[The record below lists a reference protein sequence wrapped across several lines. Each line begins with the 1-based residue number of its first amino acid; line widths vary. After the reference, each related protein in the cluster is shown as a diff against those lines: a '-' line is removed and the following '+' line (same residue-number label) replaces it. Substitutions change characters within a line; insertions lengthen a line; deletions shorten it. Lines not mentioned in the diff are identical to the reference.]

1 MRKDG
6 GDGKEPGGE
15 SKTVPED
22 DVTVWPVFP
31 VGLSQALLFPGW
43 GLCILVSPSKALQ
56 IVLISL
62 EDK

>member
-31 VGLSQALLFPGW
+31 VGLSQALLFPG
-43 GLCILVSPSKALQ
+43 
-56 IVLISL
+56 
-62 EDK
+62 